1 MSKEGDVDM
10 SQNIDQIT
18 YSMIKKSLDASSL
31 RSRIVANNIANVD
44 TKGFKASEVNFED
57 KLRKAMSN
65 EGLAL
70 DVTEPKHIEGEVATL
85 DRLKPD
91 VVKEAGTTMKADGNN
106 VDIDNEMTNLAGNTI
121 MYNTLISQA
130 SAMMSMR
137 SYVIT
142 GGSR

>member
-1 MSKEGDVDM
+1 MV
-10 SQNIDQIT
+10 
-18 YSMIKKSLDASSL
+18 KKSLDASTL
-31 RSRIVANNIANVD
+31 RSRIIANNIANVD
-44 TKGFKASEVNFED
+44 TKDFKASEVNFED
-57 KLRKAMSN
+57 KLKKAMN
-65 EGLAL
+65 NNGLAL
-70 DVTEPKHIEGEVATL
+70 DVTEPEHIDGATTTL

-91 VVKEAGTTMKADGNN
+91 VVKETGTTMKADGNN